1 MTVYRAHTTRGRLE
15 VQGSEGPVV
24 FTTVPALYEMTNEEA
39 NSLRRKWGDRMVCEV
54 MDDPPE
60 TSDDDQAITG
70 PSPSGRVLPQES
82 EPEATAEA
90 TTSNVRHGGA
100 HLNEAVLKA
109 ILVELQGLTFDVVVG
124 SAAATNIAIA
134 AIKTEDTIIG
144 AIRLNR
150 DATAANIDLSSLL
163 AEASVTS
170 DANIQFSTTDTT
182 GDAILVVWLNKN
194 P

>member
-1 MTVYRAHTTRGRLE
+1 
-15 VQGSEGPVV
+15 
-24 FTTVPALYEMTNEEA
+24 
-39 NSLRRKWGDRMVCEV
+39 MVKA
-54 MDDPPE
+54 
-60 TSDDDQAITG
+60 AI
-70 PSPSGRVLPQES
+70 PSNLG
-82 EPEATAEA
+82 
-90 TTSNVRHGGA
+90 HGGA

-124 SAAATNIAIA
+124 AAAATNIAIA

-144 AIRLNR
+144 AVRLNR

-163 AEASVTS
+163 AEASITS
-170 DANIQFSTTDTT
+170 DGNIQFSTTDTT